1 VPSRAAFM
9 PSEESKV
16 VSSNPRML
24 KIRQL
29 VRAIIFA
36 SLLTAFSAVAV
47 SAAFGKVLD
56 FTISSANGFQPAEL
70 QPGETTSADLSLQ
83 PSSAAVA
90 PFAAVAFSCTVTSTQ
105 VTTNLPTCAV
115 SPSTDTPA
123 AQVSVTVTAS
133 PATVAGLYT
142 IAVTGTDASGT
153 ATLTFELTV
162 VGTSAN
168 YTVSVTTPAVPS
180 SVAQGFGAKAT
191 ITVTPIGSYTGNVT
205 LFCLSVTP
213 AVLSAP
219 VCSFSPSPL
228 PVTGGAPPTAT
239 LTVTTFGTQNTTTA
253 KLGMSRLFY
262 GLWLAV
268 PGLALVGA
276 GAKGKLRKNALR
288 LLLLL
293 VVGGGFLF
301 MPACNTSSNSSPT
314 SPTGSVT
321 PKGSY
326 TFTITGVDENG
337 AAPTNATTGA
347 TVTVT
352 VD

>member
-1 VPSRAAFM
+1 MPSRAAFM

-36 SLLTAFSAVAV
+36 SLLMAFSAVAV
-47 SAAFGKVLD
+47 FAAFGQTTD
-56 FTISSANGFQPAEL
+56 FTLTSANGL
-70 QPGETTSADLSLQ
+70 QPPVVQPGGTTSADVSLQ
-83 PSSAAVA
+83 GTSPSVTL
-90 PFAAVAFSCTVTSTQ
+90 SCTVTSTQ
-105 VTTNLPTCAV
+105 TTTNLPTCLPTT
-115 SPSTDTPA
+115 SSDTPP
-123 AQVSVTVTAS
+123 AQVAFTVMAL

-142 IAVTGTDASGT
+142 VTVTGTDSTGSSPL
-153 ATLTFELTV
+153 TLQLNV

-253 KLGMSRLFY
+253 KLRMSRLLY
-262 GLWLAV
+262 GFWLAV

-276 GAKGKLRKNALR
+276 GAKGKLRKNALG

-301 MPACNTSSNSSPT
+301 LPACNTSSNSSPT

-326 TFTITGVDENG
+326 TFTITGVDQNG
-337 AAPTNATTGA
+337 NSPSNATTGT

>member
-1 VPSRAAFM
+1 
-9 PSEESKV
+9 

-36 SLLTAFSAVAV
+36 SLLTAFSAAAV
-47 SAAFGKVLD
+47 SAAFGQILD
-56 FTISSANGFQPAEL
+56 FELSSANGL
-70 QPGETTSADLSLQ
+70 QPPDVQPGGTTSAGLNLQ
-83 PSSAAVA
+83 GTSASVA
-90 PFAAVAFSCTVTSTQ
+90 LSCTVTSTQ
-105 VTTNLPTCAV
+105 TTTNLPTCAV
-115 SPSTDTPA
+115 SPATATPP
-123 AQVSVTVTAS
+123 AQPSLTVDAL

-142 IAVTGTDASGT
+142 VTVTGTDASGT
-153 ATLTFELTV
+153 ATLPLNLNV
-162 VGTSAN
+162 VGVSAD

-219 VCSFSPSPL
+219 VCSFSPSPV

-239 LTVTTFGTQNTTTA
+239 LTVTTFGTSNTTTA
-253 KLGMSRLFY
+253 KLGTSRLFY
-262 GLWLAV
+262 ALWLAV

-276 GAKGKLRKNALR
+276 GAKGKLRKNALG

-301 MPACNTSSNSSPT
+301 MLACNTSSNSSPT

-326 TFTITGVDENG
+326 TFTITGVDQNG
-337 AAPTNATTGA
+337 GAPSNNATTGT

>member
-29 VRAIIFA
+29 VTAIIFA
-36 SLLTAFSAVAV
+36 SLVTAFSAAAA
-47 SAAFGKVLD
+47 SAAFGQALD
-56 FTISSANGFQPAEL
+56 FSMSSVNGFQPNPM
-70 QPGETTSADLSLQ
+70 QPGGTTSAVVSLQ
-83 PSSAAVA
+83 GTSPSVTLG
-90 PFAAVAFSCTVTSTQ
+90 CTVTSTQ
-105 VTTNLPTCAV
+105 TTTNLPTCAPPTSV
-115 SPSTDTPA
+115 DTPP
-123 AQVSVTVTAS
+123 AQVAFTVQAL

-142 IAVTGTDASGT
+142 VTVTGTDSSGSLPL
-153 ATLTFELTV
+153 TLQLNV
-162 VGTSAN
+162 VGTSAD

-253 KLGMSRLFY
+253 KLGTWRWLY

-276 GAKGKLRKNALR
+276 GAKGKLRKNALG

-301 MPACNTSSNSSPT
+301 LPACNTSSNSSPT

-337 AAPTNATTGA
+337 AAPSNATTGA

>member
-1 VPSRAAFM
+1 MS
-9 PSEESKV
+9 SEESKV

-29 VRAIIFA
+29 GRAIIFA
-36 SLLTAFSAVAV
+36 LSLTAFSAMVVSVA
-47 SAAFGKVLD
+47 SGQASPD
-56 FTISSANGFQPAEL
+56 FNLSSTNGL
-70 QPGETTSADLSLQ
+70 QPPQIQPGGTTFAGLSLQ
-83 PSSAAVA
+83 AASGAVA
-90 PFAAVAFSCTVTSTQ
+90 PFAAVTLSCTVTSTQ

-115 SPSTDTPA
+115 SPGTATPS
-123 AQVSVTVTAS
+123 AQPSLTVDAQ
-133 PATVAGLYT
+133 PATVAGLYE

-153 ATLTFELTV
+153 VTLPLNLNV
-162 VGTSAN
+162 VGVSAD
-168 YTVSVTTPAVPS
+168 YTVTVTTPAVPS
-180 SVAQGFGAKAT
+180 SVAQGYGAKAT
-191 ITVTPIGSYTGNVT
+191 ITVTPIGSYTGNIT

-219 VCSFSPSPL
+219 VCSFSPSPV
-228 PVTGGAPPTAT
+228 PVTAGAPPTAT
-239 LTVTTFGTQNTTTA
+239 LTVTTFGTSNTTTA

-276 GAKGKLRKNALR
+276 GAKGKLRKNALG

-293 VVGGGFLF
+293 AVGGGFLL
-301 MPACNTSSNSSPT
+301 MPACNTSSTSSPT
-314 SPTGSVT
+314 SPVGTVT

-326 TFTITGVDENG
+326 TFTITGVDQNG
-337 AAPTNATTGA
+337 GAPSNNATSGT

>member
-1 VPSRAAFM
+1 M

-16 VSSNPRML
+16 VSSNPSML

-36 SLLTAFSAVAV
+36 SLLTAFSAGAV
-47 SAAFGKVLD
+47 SDAFGQVLD

-70 QPGETTSADLSLQ
+70 QPGETISADINLQ
-83 PSSAAVA
+83 PTSAAVA
-90 PFAAVAFSCTVTSTQ
+90 PFAAVAFSCTVTSNQT
-105 VTTNLPTCAV
+105 TTNLPQCDV
-115 SPSTDTPA
+115 SPSTDTPP
-123 AQVSVTVTAS
+123 AQVSVTLKALS
-133 PATVAGLYT
+133 AAAGLYT
-142 IAVTGTDASGT
+142 IAVTGTDPTGS
-153 ATLTFELTV
+153 ATLTFDVTV
-162 VGTSAN
+162 VGTSAD

-228 PVTGGAPPTAT
+228 PVSGGAPPTAT
-239 LTVTTFGTQNTTTA
+239 LTVTTFGTSNTTTA
-253 KLGMSRLFY
+253 KLGTSRWLY

-268 PGLALVGA
+268 PGLALMGA
-276 GAKGKLRKNALR
+276 GAKGKLRKNALG

-293 VVGGGFLF
+293 AVGGGFLF
-301 MPACNTSSNSSPT
+301 LPACNTSSNSSPT

-326 TFTITGVDENG
+326 TFTITGVDQNG
-337 AAPTNATTGA
+337 AAPSNNATTGT

>member
-1 VPSRAAFM
+1 
-9 PSEESKV
+9 
-16 VSSNPRML
+16 ML

-36 SLLTAFSAVAV
+36 SLLMAFSAVAV
-47 SAAFGKVLD
+47 FAAFGQTTD
-56 FTISSANGFQPAEL
+56 FTLSSVNGL
-70 QPGETTSADLSLQ
+70 QPNPMQPGGTTSADVSLQ
-83 PSSAAVA
+83 ATSAAVA
-90 PFAAVAFSCTVTSTQ
+90 PFAAVSLGCTVTSTQ
-105 VTTNLPTCAV
+105 TATNLPTCTV
-115 SPSTDTPA
+115 SPLTDTPP
-123 AQVSVTVTAS
+123 AQVSVTVQAL

-153 ATLTFELTV
+153 ATLTLKLNV

-253 KLGMSRLFY
+253 KLGMSRLLY
-262 GLWLAV
+262 GLWLVV

-276 GAKGKLRKNALR
+276 RAKGKLRKNALG

-301 MPACNTSSNSSPT
+301 LPACNTSSNSSPT

-337 AAPTNATTGA
+337 AAPSNATTGP

>member
-1 VPSRAAFM
+1 M

-29 VRAIIFA
+29 IRAIIFA

-47 SAAFGKVLD
+47 SAAFGQVLD

-70 QPGETTSADLSLQ
+70 QSGETTSADINLQ
-83 PSSAAVA
+83 PTSAAVA
-90 PFAAVAFSCTVTSTQ
+90 PFAAVAFSCTVTSTLT
-105 VTTNLPTCAV
+105 TTNLPQCDV
-115 SPSTDTPA
+115 NPSTDTPA
-123 AQVSVTVTAS
+123 AQVPVTLKALS
-133 PATVAGLYT
+133 AAAGLYT
-142 IAVTGTDASGT
+142 IAVTGTDATGS
-153 ATLTFELTV
+153 ATLTFDVTV
-162 VGTSAN
+162 VGTSAD

-219 VCSFSPSPL
+219 VCSFSPAPV

-253 KLGMSRLFY
+253 KLGLSRLLY

-268 PGLALVGA
+268 PGLALAGA
-276 GAKGKLRKNALR
+276 GAKGKLRKNALE

-293 VVGGGFLF
+293 AVGGGFLF
-301 MPACNTSSNSSPT
+301 LPACNTSSNSSPT

-326 TFTITGVDENG
+326 TFTITGVDQNG
-337 AAPTNATTGA
+337 DSPTNATTGA

>member
-1 VPSRAAFM
+1 
-9 PSEESKV
+9 

-36 SLLTAFSAVAV
+36 SLLATFLAMAA
-47 SAAFGKVLD
+47 SAAFGQALD
-56 FTISSANGFQPAEL
+56 FTLSSANGLEPPQI
-70 QPGETTSADLSLQ
+70 QPGGTTFAGLSLQ
-83 PSSAAVA
+83 GTSASVA
-90 PFAAVAFSCTVTSTQ
+90 LSCTVTSTQ
-105 VTTNLPTCAV
+105 TTTNLPTCVV
-115 SPSTDTPA
+115 SPGTATPP
-123 AQVSVTVTAS
+123 AQPSLTVVSL

-142 IAVTGTDASGT
+142 VTVTGTDSTGSSPL
-153 ATLTFELTV
+153 TLQLNV

-191 ITVTPIGSYTGNVT
+191 ITVTPIGSYTGNIT

-219 VCSFSPSPL
+219 VCSFSPSPV

-239 LTVTTFGTQNTTTA
+239 LTVTTFGTQNTTTS
-253 KLGMSRLFY
+253 KLGTSRLLY
-262 GLWLAV
+262 ALWLVV

-276 GAKGKLRKNALR
+276 GTKGKLRKNALG

-301 MPACNTSSNSSPT
+301 LPACNTSSNSSPT

-337 AAPTNATTGA
+337 AAPSNNATTGT